1 VAISVSDSGGSS
13 VTADINVTPMIDIML
28 VLLIIFM
35 IVTPLIST
43 GFTATMPAGTNV
55 ETSEEQDDEMVLGV
69 DDQGGYFLNG
79 TPGDP
84 ANIEAQ
90 LKAYYGGRT
99 EDKLLY
105 FKADVNLPYAT
116 IQKAVEMGR
125 RAGARQLVAIVD
137 QRGGLGGGSG
147 ED

>member
-1 VAISVSDSGGSS
+1 MAISVSDSGGSS

-43 GFTATMPAGTNV
+43 GFTATMPTGANV
-55 ETSEEQDDEMVLGV
+55 ESSEEQEDEMVLGV

-79 TPGDP
+79 SPGSP
-84 ANIEAQ
+84 ADIEAQ
-90 LKAYYGGRT
+90 LRAYYGNRT
-99 EDKLLY
+99 EDKLLF
-105 FKADVNLPYAT
+105 FKADQNLPYSK
-116 IQKAVEMGR
+116 IQEAVEMGR

-137 QRGGLGGGSG
+137 QRGGAFGAPV
-147 ED
+147 EE

>member
-1 VAISVSDSGGSS
+1 MAISVSDSGGSS

-43 GFTATMPAGTNV
+43 GFTATMPTGANV
-55 ETSEEQDDEMVLGV
+55 DPSEEQEDEMVLGV

-79 TPGDP
+79 SPGDP
-84 ANIEAQ
+84 AAIESQ
-90 LKAYYGGRT
+90 LKSYYANRT
-99 EDKLLY
+99 EDKLLF
-105 FKADVNLPYAT
+105 FKADINLPYAK
-116 IQKAVEMGR
+116 IQQAVEMGR

-137 QRGGLGGGSG
+137 QRGGGFGGSG

>member
-1 VAISVSDSGGSS
+1 MAISVSDSGGSS

-43 GFTATMPAGTNV
+43 GFTATMPTGANV
-55 ETSEEQDDEMVLGV
+55 DNSEEQEDEMVLGV
-69 DDQGGYFLNG
+69 DAQGGYFLNG
-79 TPGDP
+79 SPGD
-84 ANIEAQ
+84 AASIESQ
-90 LKAYYGGRT
+90 LKAYYASRT

-105 FKADVNLPYAT
+105 FKADVNLPYSK
-116 IQKAVEMGR
+116 IQQAVEMGR

-137 QRGGLGGGSG
+137 QRGGFGGPG